1 MSFNPE
7 VFDKLTPNRFCP
19 GILIDKIF
27 GTNVLY
33 SDYHEWKRHRRVIN
47 PAFKKGWNLST
58 FSLCVEELFQR
69 LEDSKK
75 LEDLDIDNLMQR
87 VTVEALGIEIM
98 GIKFDGILSTN
109 QHEFVKNFNYL
120 MRAAL
125 TPAYFIFPKL
135 DNSWNPFRFD
145 AYKKLNLVNE
155 YFEELI
161 NKRREVMKKDQD
173 YDAKDVLSLLIESNL
188 NDVNGLTNEEV
199 KNNTLIFF
207 LAGQDTTSFTLCAT
221 LHLLAEHPDIQD
233 KLRQEVISVLGK
245 EEYIN
250 EKFQVPTNE
259 QLNKLELTN
268 AVIQES
274 MRLYPAVTILTN
286 WICKKD
292 YNHNGLKIPK
302 NAVIDTYI
310 YAINRSPKYF
320 KNPNTFDPSRYLA
333 GGIDTAKLESNWFS
347 FSVGNRMCL
356 GQSFSLVEQ
365 KIVLSNLIRRYIV
378 KPGGGRLP
386 CGRELNVKA
395 PFLLRTDNLR
405 LDFERALNS

>member
-1 MSFNPE
+1 
-7 VFDKLTPNRFCP
+7 
-19 GILIDKIF
+19 
-27 GTNVLY
+27 
-33 SDYHEWKRHRRVIN
+33 
-47 PAFKKGWNLST
+47 
-58 FSLCVEELFQR
+58 
-69 LEDSKK
+69 
-75 LEDLDIDNLMQR
+75 
-87 VTVEALGIEIM
+87 
-98 GIKFDGILSTN
+98 
-109 QHEFVKNFNYL
+109 

-155 YFEELI
+155 YFEEII

-259 QLNKLELTN
+259 QLNQLKYLY
-268 AVIQES
+268 AVIQET
-274 MRLYPAVTILTN
+274 MRLYPALTILTN
-286 WICKKD
+286 WVSKNNYD
-292 YNHNGLKIPK
+292 YNGMNLPAGT
-302 NAVIDTYI
+302 VIDIYI
-310 YAINRSPKYF
+310 YAINRNSKYF
-320 KNPNTFDPSRYLA
+320 KNPNTFDPSRYLE
-333 GGIDTAKLESNWFS
+333 GGIDTTKLESNWFS
-347 FSVGNRMCL
+347 FSAGDRMCM
-356 GQSFSLVEQ
+356 GQSFTITQQ
-365 KIVLSNLIRRYIV
+365 KIVLSNILRRYRV
-378 KPGGGRLP
+378 KHTSVENIGKPLKT
-386 CGRELNVKA
+386 EL
-395 PFLLRTDNLR
+395 PFLLRSKGLR
-405 LDFERALNS
+405 LDLERI